1 MEKDF
6 SNHFIYGNFLSNPS
20 ECFPLDCETL
30 ALLQS
35 NIKKYAVLSL
45 LSGCD
50 KIILSGCEVEGQTRK
65 DGYVFI
71 KDADSLTG
79 EIFFHPSQTLLNSC
93 SIAELTDT
101 VIANGETFPDA
112 YVTRYVKEGGNTY
125 LWADF
130 TRISDISNIAL
141 KNDFQQITA
150 ANSAAIQAEASTRAS
165 AVDVLDSKIAN
176 TNLRIDAMSGVPM
189 GTIVMWSNT
198 VSNTIPTGW
207 ALCDGSYVKFSD
219 GVYRQT
225 PNYTNRFPRG
235 TNSSSSVRST
245 GGSDSRSITLT
256 TDNLPKHNHTIT
268 VGGNGTHLHK
278 IKDYY
283 FAENQAAIP
292 SGLTSYTALSIN
304 NKFGSGDNDTDNDRL
319 IYYQH
324 SHNDSADGA
333 HTHSATCSYTGNGQ
347 AFSVSTIPAYIAVF
361 FIIKL

>member
-6 SNHFIYGNFLSNPS
+6 SKHFIYGNFLSYTS

-93 SIAELTDT
+93 SIAELSDT

-125 LWADF
+125 LWSDF

-141 KNDFQQITA
+141 KNGFQQITA
-150 ANSAAIQAEASTRAS
+150 ANSAAIQAEASTRAT
-165 AVDVLDSKIAN
+165 ADDMLDSKIAN
-176 TNLRIDAMSGVPM
+176 TNLRIDAMAAVPM

-207 ALCDGSYVKFSD
+207 ALCNGSYVKFSD
-219 GVYRQT
+219 GVYRKT
-225 PNYTNRFPRG
+225 PNFTNRFPRG
-235 TNSSSSVRST
+235 TSTSSLVRST
-245 GGSDSRSITLT
+245 SGSDYQSITLAI
-256 TDNLPKHNHTIT
+256 DNLPEHKHTGYTDSDDDNSKHYHEFTDAYYAEAQGD
-268 VGGNGTHLHK
+268 GGT
-278 IKDYY
+278 YY
-283 FAENQAAIP
+283 
-292 SGLTSYTALSIN
+292 
-304 NKFGSGDNDTDNDRL
+304 GSDEGYDKDNDLFTRRTTTDK
-319 IYYQH
+319 
-324 SHNDSADGA
+324 DGM
-333 HTHSATCSYTGNGQ
+333 HRHHFTTGETGGGKS
-347 AFSVSTIPAYIAVF
+347 FSVSTIPAYIAVF

>member
-6 SNHFIYGNFLSNPS
+6 SKHFIYGNFLSNPS

-79 EIFFHPSQTLLNSC
+79 EIFFHPSQTLLNTC
-93 SIAELTDT
+93 SIAELSDT
-101 VIANGETFPDA
+101 VIANGETFTDA

-141 KNDFQQITA
+141 KNLFQKITA
-150 ANSAAIQAEASTRAS
+150 ANSAAIQAEASTRAT
-165 AVDVLDSKIAN
+165 ADDALDSKITN
-176 TNLRIDAMSGVPM
+176 TNLRIDAMSAVPM

-219 GVYRQT
+219 GVYRYT
-225 PNYTNRFPRG
+225 PNFTNRFPRG
-235 TNSSSSVRST
+235 TNSSSYVRNT
-245 GGSDSRSITLT
+245 GGYDSRSITLT
-256 TDNLPKHNHTIT
+256 TDNLPKHNHTGYT
-268 VGGNGTHLHK
+268 DSD
-278 IKDYY
+278 DYDSKHY
-283 FAENQAAIP
+283 HNFSDAYYAENQG
-292 SGLTSYTALSIN
+292 STGSYIGSDEGYDEDNQLFTRRTTTDKDGMHRHHFTT
-304 NKFGSGDNDTDNDRL
+304 NK
-319 IYYQH
+319 
-324 SHNDSADGA
+324 
-333 HTHSATCSYTGNGQ
+333 TGGGK
-347 AFSVSTIPAYIAVF
+347 AFTVSTIPAYIAVY

>member
-6 SNHFIYGNFLSNPS
+6 SKHFIYGNFLSNPS

-79 EIFFHPSQTLLNSC
+79 EIFYHPSQTLLNSC
-93 SIAELTDT
+93 SIAELSDT

-125 LWADF
+125 LWSDF

-141 KNDFQQITA
+141 KNGFQKITA
-150 ANSAAIQAEASTRAS
+150 ANSAAIKAEASTRAT
-165 AVDVLDSKIAN
+165 ADKELDSKITN
-176 TNLRIDAMSGVPM
+176 TNLRIDAMAAVPM

-198 VSNTIPTGW
+198 VSNTIPSGW
-207 ALCDGSYVKFSD
+207 ALCDGSYAKFSD
-219 GVYRQT
+219 GVYRRT
-225 PNYTNRFPRG
+225 PDFTNYFPRG
-235 TNSSSSVRST
+235 TNRSSYVGST
-245 GGSDSRSITLT
+245 GGSNSKSITLNVA
-256 TDNLPKHNHTIT
+256 NLPAHKHTGYTDYKDANSKHYHKFTDAYYAEAQ
-268 VGGNGTHLHK
+268 GNDGKYKGSDEGYDEDNDLFTK
-278 IKDYY
+278 
-283 FAENQAAIP
+283 
-292 SGLTSYTALSIN
+292 TSYTETDGMHMHH
-304 NKFGSGDNDTDNDRL
+304 FTTGETGD
-319 IYYQH
+319 
-324 SHNDSADGA
+324 
-333 HTHSATCSYTGNGQ
+333 GNP
-347 AFSVSTIPAYIAVF
+347 FTVPTIPAYIAVF